1 MIFNLELCD
10 KLTRTVRYKV
20 LELRVFKHLCSV
32 TIILGNTH
40 SAPDFESK
48 STHKNN
54 PNIENPTNIYHLQIN
69 KDT

>member
-40 SAPDFESK
+40 SAPDFL
-48 STHKNN
+48 NLN
-54 PNIENPTNIYHLQIN
+54 QPTKITQ
-69 KDT
+69 T